1 MKTFIYWIY
10 LNLLL
15 IKFLYLYQAGT
26 KTIDHVDLMREQ
38 LKILSGDVA
47 LSSSVLKRLSDEAA
61 NSHRKDQIQVI
72 FNLLY
77 FPF

>member
-1 MKTFIYWIY
+1 MKTFIFCIY
-10 LNLLL
+10 LNFLL

-26 KTIDHVDLMREQ
+26 KTIDHVDLLREQ

-72 FNLLY
+72 FNLFY

>member
-1 MKTFIYWIY
+1 MKTFIYYIY
-10 LNLLL
+10 LKFLL
-15 IKFLYLYQAGT
+15 IIYIYIYQAGT
-26 KTIDHVDLMREQ
+26 KIIDHVDLLREQ
-38 LKILSGDVA
+38 IKILSGDVA

-77 FPF
+77 IPF